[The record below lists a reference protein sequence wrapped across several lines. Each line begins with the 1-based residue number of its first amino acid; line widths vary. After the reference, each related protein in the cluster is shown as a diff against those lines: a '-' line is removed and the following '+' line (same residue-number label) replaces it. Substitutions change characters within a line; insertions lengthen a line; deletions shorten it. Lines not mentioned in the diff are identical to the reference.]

1 MGAALITGASAGL
14 GAEFARQLAAK
25 GLDLVL
31 VARRIEKLN
40 EVKQAIE
47 NPDIEA
53 DFGVA
58 PADWLI
64 LWGVDWDEMKLPQS
78 NNEIHCFTAP
88 PSGPAVERT
97 MRKRWRDGA
106 RHEMKSLL
114 YHQWAELGELP
125 IVKHNTFNSEELG

>member
-47 NPDIEA
+47 N
-53 DFGVA
+53 
-58 PADWLI
+58 
-64 LWGVDWDEMKLPQS
+64 
-78 NNEIHCFTAP
+78 
-88 PSGPAVERT
+88 R
-97 MRKRWRDGA
+97 
-106 RHEMKSLL
+106 
-114 YHQWAELGELP
+114 
-125 IVKHNTFNSEELG
+125 